1 MSHVGAI
8 AHRVGRPLSWPA
20 RWSMWSSARRSWI
33 VYALISEA
41 VAVALTVTDL
51 AVGHPVSRPDL
62 RWFLILLALGVGQ
75 AEMSRRIER
84 MRRWMGGQTHI
95 NVTSVWFVAGAVL
108 LTPGAVSLLAAIMY
122 LHIWARVWRQV
133 RSRPAHRVVVSTA
146 LIMLSCFAASYAVR
160 ASGLGDLAD
169 AQLSAVRGTAI
180 VLLAAAVFELVNL
193 ALVATAI
200 YLYTHERSA
209 TDLLGTW
216 SDNELE
222 LVTLCLGGLTAL
234 ALVYQPALV
243 AMIFPPLIML
253 HRNVLLKQLE
263 VAAATDEKTG
273 LFNAFGWRDLASR
286 ELARAQRSR
295 SACGV
300 LMVDLDHFKR
310 VNDTYGHLAG
320 DSVLKSVGDLLRAEV
335 RDYDVVGR
343 FGGEEFAVLLPDIT
357 EHHAIAIAERIRTA
371 VTRLEVDVQIQDHQV
386 ATISGL
392 SVSIG
397 VAVCPDSGTVVDRLL
412 LAADTALYKAKNDG
426 RNTVVSVGASV

>member
-1 MSHVGAI
+1 
-8 AHRVGRPLSWPA
+8 
-20 RWSMWSSARRSWI
+20 MWSAARRPWI
-33 VYALISEA
+33 IYALTCD
-41 VAVALTVTDL
+41 VLAVALTAADL
-51 AVGHPVSRPDL
+51 TGHRISEADL
-62 RWFLILLALGVGQ
+62 RWFGILLVLGIGQ

-84 MRRWMGGQTHI
+84 VRRWMGGQTHI
-95 NVTSVWFVAGAVL
+95 NVTSVWFVAGATL
-108 LTPGAVSLLAAIMY
+108 LTPGWNALLSAFLY

-169 AQLSAVRGTAI
+169 APPSTIQGTGVVI
-180 VLLAAAVFELVNL
+180 LGAASFELVNL
-193 ALVATAI
+193 VLVAIAI
-200 YLYTHERSA
+200 YLYTEERSV

-216 SDNELE
+216 ADNALE
-222 LVTLCLGGLTAL
+222 LVTLCLGGLVAL
-234 ALVYQPALV
+234 ALVYQPFLV
-243 AMIFPPLIML
+243 LLVFPPLIML

-263 VAAATDEKTG
+263 VAAATDDKTG

-286 ELARAQRSR
+286 ELARAQRSH

-320 DSVLKSVGDLLRAEV
+320 DSVLRAVGELLRAEV

-357 EHHAIAIAERIRTA
+357 EQDSIAIAERIRAA
-371 VTRLEVDVQIQDHQV
+371 VMKLEVSVEINDHRV

-397 VAVCPDSGTVVDRLL
+397 VAVCPESGTVVDRLL

-426 RNTVVSVGASV
+426 RNTVVSVGSSV

>member
-1 MSHVGAI
+1 
-8 AHRVGRPLSWPA
+8 
-20 RWSMWSSARRSWI
+20 MWSAVRPRWI
-33 VYALISEA
+33 AYVLAAEA
-41 VAVALTVTDL
+41 SVVALTLWDL
-51 AVGHPVSRPDL
+51 VSHPVTRSTL
-62 RWFLILLALGVGQ
+62 LWFGTLLVLGIGQ
-75 AEMSRRIER
+75 AEMSRHIER

-108 LTPGAVSLLAAIMY
+108 LTPGWVSLLAVGHY
-122 LHIWARVWRQV
+122 LHLWARVWRQV
-133 RSRPAHRVVVSTA
+133 RSRQAHRVVASTA

-160 ASGLGDLAD
+160 ASALGDLT
-169 AQLSAVRGTAI
+169 QTHPSTVRGTAV
-180 VLLAAAVFELVNL
+180 VLIAAAVFELVNL
-193 ALVATAI
+193 VLATVAI
-200 YLYTHERSA
+200 YLYTDSRSV

-216 SDNELE
+216 SDNALE

-234 ALVYQPALV
+234 ALAYQPILV
-243 AMIFPPLIML
+243 TMIFPPLVML
-253 HRNVLLKQLE
+253 HRLVLLKQLE

-273 LFNAFGWRDLASR
+273 LFNAFGWRDIATR
-286 ELARAQRSR
+286 ELARTQRSQ

-320 DSVLKSVGDLLRAEV
+320 DSVLKAVGSLLRTEV

-343 FGGEEFAVLLPDIT
+343 FGGEEFAVLLPEIT
-357 EHHAIAIAERIRTA
+357 EEHAIAIAERIRTA
-371 VTRLEVDVQIQDHQV
+371 VTKLEVDVAIEDHQLT
-386 ATISGL
+386 TISGL

-426 RNTVVSVGASV
+426 RNTVVSMGANL